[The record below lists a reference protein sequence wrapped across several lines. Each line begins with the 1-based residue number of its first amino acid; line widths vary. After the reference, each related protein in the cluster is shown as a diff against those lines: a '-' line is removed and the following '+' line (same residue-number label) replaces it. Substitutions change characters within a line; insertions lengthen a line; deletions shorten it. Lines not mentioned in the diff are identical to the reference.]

1 MLSQE
6 SKIADGDAIK
16 EEEMKLMK
24 ERELLEV
31 RELLEMYRDMV
42 RIREFEEACP
52 KLYSQGKMGGFLH
65 LYSGQEAVGVGVAH
79 AMHKDDYM
87 ICAYREHGLALAKG
101 IPPGPVMAEL
111 FGKATGVS
119 KGKGGSMHM
128 YDAELRFMGGY
139 GIVGG
144 HLPLS
149 VGIGQAILYRETD
162 EVAVCLFG
170 DGATNQ
176 GVFHEAMNMAAL
188 YKVPVVFVCE
198 NNGYGI
204 GTSVARA
211 SAVEQLYKK
220 SCAYETP
227 GLKVDGMDVLEVY
240 EAVRTA
246 VQNAREGGGPT
257 YIEAITYRFRGHS
270 ISDPGTY
277 RSEQEKKIWRQRDP
291 IPNFAE
297 WLLNEGHT
305 DRGEIENIE
314 KEEKK
319 RIEEAIRFAEES
331 PDPDPEELWTD
342 VYA

>member
-1 MLSQE
+1 MK
-6 SKIADGDAIK
+6 SK
-16 EEEMKLMK
+16 K
-24 ERELLEV
+24 ERELLED

-42 RIREFEEACP
+42 RIREFEESCP

-87 ICAYREHGLALAKG
+87 IGADREHGLALAKG

-128 YDAELRFMGGY
+128 YDADLRFMGGY

-144 HLPLS
+144 HLPLA

-204 GTSVARA
+204 GTSVIRA

-240 EAVRTA
+240 ENVRNA
-246 VQNAREGGGPT
+246 VQRAREGGGPT

-277 RSEQEKKIWRQRDP
+277 RSEQEKKIWRERDP

-297 WLLNEGHT
+297 WLLEKGHAERE
-305 DRGEIENIE
+305 DLE
-314 KEEKK
+314 KIKNEEKK
-319 RIEEAIRFAEES
+319 RIDEAIRFADES

>member
-1 MLSQE
+1 M
-6 SKIADGDAIK
+6 KGKK
-16 EEEMKLMK
+16 ERTLLEP
-24 ERELLEV
+24 RELLDI
-31 RELLEMYRDMV
+31 YRDMV

-79 AMHKDDYM
+79 AMHQDDYM
-87 ICAYREHGLALAKG
+87 IAAYREHGLILAKG
-101 IPPGPVMAEL
+101 TPADVVMAEL
-111 FGKATGVS
+111 YGKATGVS

-128 YDAELRFMGGY
+128 FDADRRFMGGY

-144 HLPLS
+144 HLPLA
-149 VGIGQAILYRETD
+149 VGIGFAINYRQSD
-162 EVAVCLFG
+162 EVVVCFFG

-188 YKVPVVFVCE
+188 YQVPVVFVCE

-227 GLKVDGMDVLEVY
+227 GVKVDGMDVLAVY
-240 EAVRTA
+240 ETVRQA
-246 VQNAREGGGPT
+246 VQRARDGGGPT
-257 YIEAITYRFRGHS
+257 YVEAITYRFRGHS

-277 RSEQEKKIWRQRDP
+277 RSEQEKKIWQERDP

-297 WLLNEGHT
+297 RLIAEGVASRAQL
-305 DRGEIENIE
+305 DKIDDEEKALIE
-314 KEEKK
+314 K
-319 RIEEAIRFAEES
+319 AIRFAEES

>member
-1 MLSQE
+1 
-6 SKIADGDAIK
+6 
-16 EEEMKLMK
+16 MKGKK
-24 ERELLEV
+24 ERTLLEP
-31 RELLEMYRDMV
+31 REMLAMYRDMV

-79 AMHKDDYM
+79 AMHQEDFM
-87 ICAYREHGLALAKG
+87 IAAYREHGLVLAKG
-101 IPPGPVMAEL
+101 TPPDVVMAEL

-128 YDAELRFMGGY
+128 FDAERRFMGGY

-144 HLPLS
+144 HLPLA
-149 VGIGQAILYRETD
+149 VGIGFAIRYRESD
-162 EVAVCLFG
+162 EVVVCLLG

-188 YKVPVVFVCE
+188 YQVPVVFVCE

-227 GLKVDGMDVLEVY
+227 GVKVDGMDVLAVY
-240 EAVRTA
+240 ETVRQA
-246 VQNAREGGGPT
+246 VQRAREGGGPT

-277 RSEQEKKIWRQRDP
+277 RSEQEKKIWQERDP
-291 IPNFAE
+291 IPNFAD
-297 WLLNEGHT
+297 LLVKDELVGREQL
-305 DRGEIENIE
+305 DKIDAEEKALIE
-314 KEEKK
+314 K
-319 RIEEAIRFAEES
+319 AIRFAEES
-331 PDPDPEELWTD
+331 PEPAAEELWMD
-342 VYA
+342 VYAENQA

>member
-1 MLSQE
+1 
-6 SKIADGDAIK
+6 
-16 EEEMKLMK
+16 MKGKK
-24 ERELLEV
+24 ERSLLDA
-31 RELLEMYRDMV
+31 RDLLAMYRDMV

-79 AMHKDDYM
+79 ALHQEDYL
-87 ICAYREHGLALAKG
+87 IAAYREHGLILAKG
-101 IPPGPVMAEL
+101 ADPRHVMAEL

-128 YDAELRFMGGY
+128 FDGDRRFMGGY

-144 HLPLS
+144 HLPLA
-149 VGIGQAILYRETD
+149 VGLGYAILYRESD
-162 EVAVCLFG
+162 EVVVCMFG

-188 YKVPVVFVCE
+188 YRVPVIFLCE

-204 GTSVARA
+204 GTSVVRA
-211 SAVEQLYKK
+211 SAMEHLYKK

-227 GLKVDGMDVLEVY
+227 GLKVDGMDVLAVY
-240 EAVRTA
+240 DAVRQA
-246 VQNAREGGGPT
+246 VTKARDGEGPT

-277 RSEQEKKIWRQRDP
+277 RSEQEKKIWQERDP

-297 WLLNEGHT
+297 YLLAGGQA
-305 DRGEIENIE
+305 DRRQLETIDAEE
-314 KEEKK
+314 KE
-319 RIEEAIRFAEES
+319 RIAEAIRFAEES
-331 PDPDPEELWTD
+331 PEPAAEELWTD
-342 VYA
+342 VYVET

>member
-1 MLSQE
+1 MKGKKE
-6 SKIADGDAIK
+6 STLL
-16 EEEMKLMK
+16 EP
-24 ERELLEV
+24 RELLA
-31 RELLEMYRDMV
+31 MYRDMV

-79 AMHKDDYM
+79 AMHQEDFM
-87 ICAYREHGLALAKG
+87 IAAYREHGLVLAKG
-101 IPPGPVMAEL
+101 TPPDVVMAEL

-128 YDAELRFMGGY
+128 FDAERRFMGGY

-144 HLPLS
+144 HLPLA
-149 VGIGQAILYRETD
+149 VGIGFAIRYRESD
-162 EVAVCLFG
+162 EVVVCLLG

-188 YKVPVVFVCE
+188 YQVPVVFVCE

-227 GLKVDGMDVLEVY
+227 GVKVDGMDVLAVY
-240 EAVRTA
+240 ETVRQA
-246 VQNAREGGGPT
+246 VQRAREGGGPT

-277 RSEQEKKIWRQRDP
+277 RSEQEKKIWQERDP
-291 IPNFAE
+291 IPNFAD
-297 WLLNEGHT
+297 LLVKDELVGREQL
-305 DRGEIENIE
+305 DKIDAEEKALIE
-314 KEEKK
+314 K
-319 RIEEAIRFAEES
+319 AIRFAEES
-331 PDPDPEELWTD
+331 PEPAAEELWTD
-342 VYA
+342 VYAENQA

>member
-1 MLSQE
+1 M
-6 SKIADGDAIK
+6 KGKK
-16 EEEMKLMK
+16 EGALLEP
-24 ERELLEV
+24 RELLA
-31 RELLEMYRDMV
+31 MYRDMV

-79 AMHKDDYM
+79 AMHQEDYM
-87 ICAYREHGLALAKG
+87 IAAYREHGLILAKG
-101 IPPGPVMAEL
+101 TPPDVVMAEL
-111 FGKATGVS
+111 FGKANGVS

-128 YDAELRFMGGY
+128 FDAGRRFMGGY

-144 HLPLS
+144 HLPLA
-149 VGIGQAILYRETD
+149 VGIGFAIRYRESD
-162 EVAVCLFG
+162 EVVVCLFG

-188 YKVPVVFVCE
+188 YQVPVVFVCE

-227 GLKVDGMDVLEVY
+227 GVKVDGMDVLAVY
-240 EAVRTA
+240 ETVRQA
-246 VQNAREGGGPT
+246 VQRAREGGGPT

-277 RSEQEKKIWRQRDP
+277 RSEQEKKIWQERDP

-297 WLLNEGHT
+297 RLMAEGQASREQLNQI
-305 DRGEIENIE
+305 DA
-314 KEEKK
+314 EEKQ
-319 RIEEAIRFAEES
+319 RVEAAIRFAEES
-331 PDPDPEELWTD
+331 PEPAAEELWTD

>member
-1 MLSQE
+1 MKKGKKE
-6 SKIADGDAIK
+6 STLL
-16 EEEMKLMK
+16 EP
-24 ERELLEV
+24 RELLA
-31 RELLEMYRDMV
+31 MYRDMV

-79 AMHKDDYM
+79 AMHQEDYM
-87 ICAYREHGLALAKG
+87 IAAYREHGLILAKG
-101 IPPGPVMAEL
+101 TPPDVVMAEL

-128 YDAELRFMGGY
+128 FDAARRFMGGY

-144 HLPLS
+144 HLPLA
-149 VGIGQAILYRETD
+149 VGIGFAIRYRESD
-162 EVAVCLFG
+162 EVVVCLFG

-188 YKVPVVFVCE
+188 YQVPVVFVCE

-227 GLKVDGMDVLEVY
+227 GVKVDGMDVLAVY
-240 EAVRTA
+240 ETARQA
-246 VQNAREGGGPT
+246 VQRAREGGGPT

-277 RSEQEKKIWRQRDP
+277 RSEQEKKIWQERDP
-291 IPNFAE
+291 IPGLAE
-297 WLLNEGHT
+297 RLLAEGHASREQL
-305 DRGEIENIE
+305 DQIAAEEKALIE
-314 KEEKK
+314 K
-319 RIEEAIRFAEES
+319 AIQFAEES
-331 PDPDPEELWTD
+331 PEPAAEELWTD

>member
-1 MLSQE
+1 
-6 SKIADGDAIK
+6 
-16 EEEMKLMK
+16 MKCTG
-24 ERELLEV
+24 
-31 RELLEMYRDMV
+31 DMV
-42 RIREFEEACP
+42 RIREFEESCP
-52 KLYSQGKMGGFLH
+52 ELYSQGKMGGFLH

-79 AMHKDDYM
+79 AMHQDDYM
-87 ICAYREHGLALAKG
+87 VSAYREHGLVIAKG
-101 IPPGPVMAEL
+101 VEPRRVMAEL

-128 YDAELRFMGGY
+128 FDPELRFMGGY

-144 HLPLS
+144 HLPLA
-149 VGIGQAILYRETD
+149 VGIGYSILYRERD
-162 EVAVCLFG
+162 EVVVCLFG

-188 YKVPVVFVCE
+188 YQVPVVFVCE

-227 GLKVDGMDVLEVY
+227 GLKVDGMDVLAVY
-240 EAVRTA
+240 ETVRQA
-246 VQNAREGGGPT
+246 VQSAREGEGPT
-257 YIEAITYRFRGHS
+257 YIEALTYRFRGHS

-277 RSEQEKKIWRQRDP
+277 RSEQEKKIWQERDP
-291 IPNFAE
+291 IPNFADC
-297 WLLNEGHT
+297 LVSEGHAT
-305 DRGEIENIE
+305 RSRSRRSIRRGKNV
-314 KEEKK
+314 
-319 RIEEAIRFAEES
+319 IEEAIRFAEES

-342 VYA
+342 VYVEA

>member
-1 MLSQE
+1 MKTKKARDLLE
-6 SKIADGDAIK
+6 S
-16 EEEMKLMK
+16 
-24 ERELLEV
+24 RELFD
-31 RELLEMYRDMV
+31 MYRDMA

-79 AMHKDDYM
+79 AMHYEDYM
-87 ICAYREHGLALAKG
+87 VSAYREHGLIIAKG
-101 IPPGPVMAEL
+101 AEPRHVMAEL
-111 FGKATGVS
+111 FGKVTGVS

-128 YDAELRFMGGY
+128 FDEGLRFMGGY

-144 HLPLS
+144 HLPLA
-149 VGIGQAILYRETD
+149 VGVGYAILYRESD
-162 EVAVCLFG
+162 EVVVCLFG

-188 YKVPVVFVCE
+188 YQVPVVFVCE

-211 SAVEQLYKK
+211 SSVDQLYKK

-227 GLKVDGMDVLEVY
+227 GMKVDGMDVLAVY
-240 EAVRTA
+240 EVVRKA
-246 VQNAREGGGPT
+246 VQQAREGGGPT

-277 RSEQEKKIWRQRDP
+277 RSEQEKKIWQERDP
-291 IPNFAE
+291 IPNFADY
-297 WLLNEGHT
+297 LVAEGYA
-305 DRGEIENIE
+305 DREQIEAMDAAERELIAAAIE
-314 KEEKK
+314 
-319 RIEEAIRFAEES
+319 FAEQS
-331 PDPDPEELWTD
+331 PDPDPEELWSD
-342 VYA
+342 VYVDA

>member
-1 MLSQE
+1 MK
-6 SKIADGDAIK
+6 SK
-16 EEEMKLMK
+16 K
-24 ERELLEV
+24 ERELLED

-42 RIREFEEACP
+42 RIREFEESCP

-87 ICAYREHGLALAKG
+87 IGAYREHGLALAKG

-128 YDAELRFMGGY
+128 YDADLRFMGGY

-144 HLPLS
+144 HLPLA

-204 GTSVARA
+204 GTSVIRA

-240 EAVRTA
+240 ENVRNA
-246 VQNAREGGGPT
+246 VQRAREGGGPT

-277 RSEQEKKIWRQRDP
+277 RSEQEKKIWRERDP

-297 WLLNEGHT
+297 WLLEKGHAERE
-305 DRGEIENIE
+305 DLE
-314 KEEKK
+314 KIKNEEKK
-319 RIEEAIRFAEES
+319 RIDEAIRFADES